1 MARDKSRKAK
11 NTANKKIVEEVAATP
26 ESEGR
31 GRAVLEYL
39 KQKLMAADAAATGIL
54 RDVDASVLI
63 GANDGVQRAITK
75 GAAGMIDNVYLP
87 MTNLVREKPITGGDR
102 LSRAYDI
109 ALNPKMQAALRAVP
123 AAALGAGV
131 LGTGALVDA
140 VTESEEERL
149 LRRYLEM
156 ISNGG
161 Y

>member
-1 MARDKSRKAK
+1 MARNRNRES
-11 NTANKKIVEEVAATP
+11 KKDASKKVVEEVAATP

-39 KQKLMAADAAATGIL
+39 KQKIMAADAAATGIL
-54 RDVDASVLI
+54 RDIDASVLI
-63 GANDGVQRAITK
+63 GADDRVQRALTK
-75 GAAGMIDNVYLP
+75 GAAGVIDNVYLP

-109 ALNPKMQAALRAVP
+109 AMNPKMQVALRAVP
-123 AAALGAGV
+123 AAALGGGV
-131 LGTGALVDA
+131 LGAGALVDA

-156 ISNGG
+156 ISNGVA
-161 Y
+161 

>member
-1 MARDKSRKAK
+1 MVKNKGRGAK
-11 NTANKKIVEEVAATP
+11 INANKKIVEEVAATP

-54 RDVDASVLI
+54 RDVNASVLI
-63 GANDGVQRAITK
+63 GADPRVQNALTTGATGV
-75 GAAGMIDNVYLP
+75 IDNVYLP
-87 MTNLVREKPITGGDR
+87 MTNLGRKEPITGEDR

-109 ALNPKMQAALRAVP
+109 AMNPKMQVALRAVP
-123 AAALGAGV
+123 AAAVGAGV
-131 LGTGALVDA
+131 LGAGALVDA

-156 ISNGG
+156 ISKGVA
-161 Y
+161 

>member
-1 MARDKSRKAK
+1 MARNRNRES
-11 NTANKKIVEEVAATP
+11 KKDASKKVVEEVAATP

-39 KQKLMAADAAATGIL
+39 KQKIMAADAAATGIL
-54 RDVDASVLI
+54 RDIDASVLI
-63 GANDGVQRAITK
+63 GADDRVQRALTK
-75 GAAGMIDNVYLP
+75 GAAGVIDNVYLP

-109 ALNPKMQAALRAVP
+109 AMNPKMQVALRAVP
-123 AAALGAGV
+123 AAAVGGGV
-131 LGTGALVDA
+131 LGAGALVDA

-156 ISNGG
+156 ISNGVA
-161 Y
+161 